1 LAVTPARGLGIG
13 YIASIAGAL
22 LFGLNGVVIKM
33 LMEGTALSG
42 SQITQ
47 FRVTGTA
54 IIMGAVMLV
63 INRRALILKR
73 AQVVPIV
80 ILGIVVASLQATY
93 AIAVNMMP
101 VGIALLL
108 EYTAVLFVALIA
120 FFWFK
125 EFVKA
130 RIWVSIAMVLAG
142 LAVVAEVWNTTL
154 DPIGV
159 LWAMGASLSLTAYFV
174 LGERQT
180 GSMHPMAVGFWTML
194 VASVFWAM
202 FSGWWEI
209 DPAILLRDIPV
220 TTDPNGTVAP
230 AWLLMIANIV
240 MGTFMSFALS
250 LFAISRLKAT
260 RSGIVATSE
269 ILFAFL
275 FAFLLL
281 GEALNF
287 IQLIGAAVVLL
298 GIVVAQTARD
308 GHAVEADLAL
318 IPEEEK

>member
-1 LAVTPARGLGIG
+1 VTPARGLGIG
-13 YIASIAGAL
+13 YAASIVGAL

-33 LMEGTALSG
+33 LMEGTAMSG

-54 IIMGAVMLV
+54 IIMGVVMLIV
-63 INRRALILKR
+63 DRRALILKR
-73 AQVVPIV
+73 QQVIPIV

-93 AIAVNMMP
+93 AIAVNILP

-130 RIWVSIAMVLAG
+130 RIWLSIAMVLAG

-159 LWAMGASLSLTAYFV
+159 MWAMAASLSLTAYFV

-194 VASVFWAM
+194 VASTFWGM
-202 FSGWWEI
+202 LSGWWEI
-209 DPAILLRDIPV
+209 DPAVLLLDIPV
-220 TTDPNGTVAP
+220 TTDALGPVAP
-230 AWLLMIANIV
+230 AWVLMVANIV

-260 RSGIVATSE
+260 RAGIVATSE

-281 GEALNF
+281 GEALNLT
-287 IQLIGAAVVLL
+287 QLIGAVVVLL

-318 IPEEEK
+318 IPEEKK

>member
-1 LAVTPARGLGIG
+1 VTPARGLGIG
-13 YIASIAGAL
+13 YAASITGAL

-33 LMEGTALSG
+33 LMEGTAMSG

-47 FRVTGTA
+47 FRVTGAA

-63 INRRALILKR
+63 VNRRALILKR
-73 AQVVPIV
+73 KQVVPIV
-80 ILGIVVASLQATY
+80 ILGVVVASLQATY

-130 RIWVSIAMVLAG
+130 RIWLSIVMVLAG

-159 LWAMGASLSLTAYFV
+159 MWAMAASVSLTAYFV

-194 VASVFWAM
+194 VASIFWGM

-209 DPAILLRDIPV
+209 DPTVLLLDIPV
-220 TTDPNGTVAP
+220 TTDAVGPVAP
-230 AWLLMIANIV
+230 AWVLMVANIV

-281 GEALNF
+281 GEALNLT
-287 IQLIGAAVVLL
+287 QLIGAGVVLL

-308 GHAVEADLAL
+308 GHAVETDLAL
-318 IPEEEK
+318 IPEEKK

>member
-1 LAVTPARGLGIG
+1 MAVTPPRGLGIG
-13 YIASIAGAL
+13 YIASLAGAL

-130 RIWVSIAMVLAG
+130 RIWGSIAMVLVG

-209 DPAILLRDIPV
+209 DPSILLRDIPV
-220 TTDPNGTVAP
+220 TTDPTGTVAP
-230 AWLLMIANIV
+230 AWVLMIANIV

>member
-1 LAVTPARGLGIG
+1 MTPARGLGIG
-13 YIASIAGAL
+13 YAASITGAL

-33 LMEGTALSG
+33 LMEGTAMSG

-47 FRVTGTA
+47 FRVTGAA

-63 INRRALILKR
+63 VNRRALILKR
-73 AQVVPIV
+73 KQVVPIV
-80 ILGIVVASLQATY
+80 ILGVVVASLQATY

-130 RIWVSIAMVLAG
+130 RIWLSIVMVLAG

-159 LWAMGASLSLTAYFV
+159 MWAMAASVSLTAYFV

-194 VASVFWAM
+194 VASIFWGM

-209 DPAILLRDIPV
+209 DPTVLLLDIPV
-220 TTDPNGTVAP
+220 TTDAVGPVAP
-230 AWLLMIANIV
+230 AWVLMVANIV

-281 GEALNF
+281 GEALNLT
-287 IQLIGAAVVLL
+287 QLIGAGVVLL

-308 GHAVEADLAL
+308 GHAVETDLAL
-318 IPEEEK
+318 IPEEKK

>member
-1 LAVTPARGLGIG
+1 MAVTPSRGLGIG
-13 YIASIAGAL
+13 YFASLAGAL

-73 AQVVPIV
+73 AQIVPIV

-159 LWAMGASLSLTAYFV
+159 LWAMGASISLTAYFV

-209 DPAILLRDIPV
+209 NPAILLLDIPV
-220 TTDPNGTVAP
+220 TTDSEGPVAP
-230 AWLLMIANIV
+230 AWVLMLANIV

-281 GEALNF
+281 GEALNL
-287 IQLIGAAVVLL
+287 IQLMGAAVVLL

-308 GHAVEADLAL
+308 GHSVEADLAL

>member
-1 LAVTPARGLGIG
+1 VTPARGLGIG
-13 YIASIAGAL
+13 YLASILGAL

-54 IIMGAVMLV
+54 LIMGAVMVV
-63 INRRALILKR
+63 INRKALVLKR
-73 AQVVPIV
+73 KQIVPIV
-80 ILGIVVASLQATY
+80 VLGIVVASLQATY

-130 RIWVSIAMVLAG
+130 RIWLSIAMVLAG

-159 LWAMGASLSLTAYFV
+159 MWAMAASLSLTAYFV

-194 VASVFWAM
+194 VASIFWGM

-209 DPAILLRDIPV
+209 DPTILLLDIPV
-220 TTDPNGTVAP
+220 TTDISGPVAP

-281 GEALNF
+281 GEALNLN
-287 IQLIGAAVVLL
+287 QLIGAGVVLL

>member
-1 LAVTPARGLGIG
+1 MAVTPARGLGIG

>member
-1 LAVTPARGLGIG
+1 LAVTPSRGLGIG
-13 YIASIAGAL
+13 YIASLAGAL

-80 ILGIVVASLQATY
+80 ILGVVVASLQATY

-130 RIWVSIAMVLAG
+130 RIWVSIALVLVG

-159 LWAMGASLSLTAYFV
+159 LWAMGASISLTAYFRPRRAPNRLNASDGRRLLDNARRERV
-174 LGERQT
+174 LGDVQR
-180 GSMHPMAVGFWTML
+180 MVG
-194 VASVFWAM
+194 
-202 FSGWWEI
+202 
-209 DPAILLRDIPV
+209 R
-220 TTDPNGTVAP
+220 
-230 AWLLMIANIV
+230 
-240 MGTFMSFALS
+240 
-250 LFAISRLKAT
+250 
-260 RSGIVATSE
+260 
-269 ILFAFL
+269 
-275 FAFLLL
+275 
-281 GEALNF
+281 
-287 IQLIGAAVVLL
+287 
-298 GIVVAQTARD
+298 
-308 GHAVEADLAL
+308 L
-318 IPEEEK
+318 IPPSLLA

>member
-1 LAVTPARGLGIG
+1 
-13 YIASIAGAL
+13 
-22 LFGLNGVVIKM
+22 M
-33 LMEGTALSG
+33 SG

-73 AQVVPIV
+73 AQIVPIV
-80 ILGIVVASLQATY
+80 ILGVVVASLQATY

-130 RIWVSIAMVLAG
+130 RIWVSIALVLAG

-159 LWAMGASLSLTAYFV
+159 LWAMGASISLTAYFV

-194 VASVFWAM
+194 VASIFWAM
-202 FSGWWEI
+202 FSGWWTI
-209 DPAILLRDIPV
+209 DPTILLLDIPV
-220 TTDPNGTVAP
+220 TTDAAGPVAP
-230 AWLLMIANIV
+230 AWVLMLANIV

-281 GEALNF
+281 GEALNLV
-287 IQLIGAAVVLL
+287 QLVGAAVVLL

-308 GHAVEADLAL
+308 GHSVEADLAL

>member
-1 LAVTPARGLGIG
+1 VTPARGLGIG
-13 YIASIAGAL
+13 YLASILGAL

-54 IIMGAVMLV
+54 LIMGAVMVV
-63 INRRALILKR
+63 INRKALVLKR
-73 AQVVPIV
+73 KQIVPIV
-80 ILGIVVASLQATY
+80 VLGIVVASLQATY

-130 RIWVSIAMVLAG
+130 RIWLSIAMVLAG

-159 LWAMGASLSLTAYFV
+159 MWAMAASLSLTAYFV

-194 VASVFWAM
+194 VASIFWGL
-202 FSGWWEI
+202 FSGWWGI
-209 DPAILLRDIPV
+209 DPSILLLNIPV
-220 TTDPNGTVAP
+220 TTDIPGPVAP

-269 ILFAFL
+269 ILFAFF

-281 GEALNF
+281 GEALNLT
-287 IQLIGAAVVLL
+287 QLIGAGVVLL

>member
-1 LAVTPARGLGIG
+1 MAVTPSRGLGIG

-63 INRRALILKR
+63 INRRALILTR

-80 ILGIVVASLQATY
+80 ILGVVVASLQATY

-130 RIWVSIAMVLAG
+130 RIWASIAMVLVG

-220 TTDPNGTVAP
+220 TTDPTGTVAP
-230 AWLLMIANIV
+230 AWVLMIANIV

-308 GHAVEADLAL
+308 GHAVEEDLAL

>member
-1 LAVTPARGLGIG
+1 MAVTPSRGLGIG
-13 YIASIAGAL
+13 YFASLAGAL

-73 AQVVPIV
+73 AQIVPIV

-125 EFVKA
+125 EYVKA

-159 LWAMGASLSLTAYFV
+159 LWAMGASISLTAYFV

-209 DPAILLRDIPV
+209 NPAILLLDIPV
-220 TTDPNGTVAP
+220 TTDSEGPVAP
-230 AWLLMIANIV
+230 AWVLMLANIV

-281 GEALNF
+281 GEALNL
-287 IQLIGAAVVLL
+287 IQLMGAAVVLL

-308 GHAVEADLAL
+308 GHSVEADLAL

>member
-1 LAVTPARGLGIG
+1 
-13 YIASIAGAL
+13 
-22 LFGLNGVVIKM
+22 
-33 LMEGTALSG
+33 
-42 SQITQ
+42 
-47 FRVTGTA
+47 
-54 IIMGAVMLV
+54 
-63 INRRALILKR
+63 
-73 AQVVPIV
+73 
-80 ILGIVVASLQATY
+80 VASLQATY

-159 LWAMGASLSLTAYFV
+159 MWAMAASLSLTAYFV

-194 VASVFWAM
+194 VASIFWGM

-209 DPAILLRDIPV
+209 DPAILLLDIPV
-220 TTDPNGTVAP
+220 TTEISGPVAP

-281 GEALNF
+281 GEALNLT
-287 IQLIGAAVVLL
+287 QLIGAGVVLL
-298 GIVVAQTARD
+298 GIVLAQTARD

>member
-1 LAVTPARGLGIG
+1 MTPARGLGIG
-13 YIASIAGAL
+13 YAASIAGAL

-33 LMEGTALSG
+33 LMEGTAMSG

-47 FRVTGTA
+47 FRVTGAA

-63 INRRALILKR
+63 ANRRALILKR
-73 AQVVPIV
+73 KQVVPMV
-80 ILGIVVASLQATY
+80 ILGVVVASLQATY

-130 RIWVSIAMVLAG
+130 RIWLSIVMVLAG

-159 LWAMGASLSLTAYFV
+159 MWAMAASVSLTAYFV

-194 VASVFWAM
+194 VASIFWGM

-209 DPAILLRDIPV
+209 DPAVLLLDIPV
-220 TTDPNGTVAP
+220 TTDAVGPVAP
-230 AWLLMIANIV
+230 AWVLMVANIV

-281 GEALNF
+281 GEALNLT
-287 IQLIGAAVVLL
+287 QLIGAGVVLL

-318 IPEEEK
+318 IPEEKK